1 MLMDGGGGIGGV
13 WFESVKV
20 VMGKGASAPSAFLSY
35 NQWPCDPGSPCP
47 NVTGDIR
54 GNIEVEW
61 QASKGQ
67 CTPRL
72 MSDGAAPADGVV
84 FGLELLKNVSVG
96 CSKHN

>member
-1 MLMDGGGGIGGV
+1 M
-13 WFESVKV
+13 
-20 VMGKGASAPSAFLSY
+20 
-35 NQWPCDPGSPCP
+35 
-47 NVTGDIR
+47 TGDIR

-84 FGLELLKNVSVG
+84 FGLELLKNVSVS